1 MAGITDYI
9 PPFLPT
15 KPKTRLEYNSFPN
28 DLIAGGR
35 QFCMDMQFME
45 YNAVSMTNFG
55 QTFFGTPYSSANYVP
70 RGGIRLPV
78 PKKLNDVQ
86 TVVWEETSLTSQAS
100 SVLGTAGAL
109 ASYGRG
115 GVAGLNL
122 FNTAGNIAGSLSGP
136 AAIGGAFIGGGVR
149 LNPHLFMLFKSPT
162 FKEYTFQWTLNPK
175 NEQES
180 YTVARIIQQ
189 IKTAMLPN
197 TNGFFGSVLLGYPK
211 IAIIKLYPDDFFTFK
226 LKPCAILSV
235 NVDYTGAGQPSF
247 FKKTGAPTAIHLSI
261 ALKEIQYNTSNNL
274 NA

>member
-1 MAGITDYI
+1 MAGLVDYI

-15 KPKTRLEYNSFPN
+15 KPRANLNYYSFPN
-28 DLIAGGR
+28 DLVSDGR
-35 QFCMDMQFME
+35 QFCMDIQFMD
-45 YNAVSMTNFG
+45 YDPSLTTVGLFATSLA
-55 QTFFGTPYSSANYVP
+55 PYFPSAAYKP
-70 RGGIRLPV
+70 SGGITLPI

-86 TVVWEETSLTSQAS
+86 TVVWQSVDAISSAAS
-100 SVLGTAGAL
+100 VTNVLQNISRISAL
-109 ASYGRG
+109 AS
-115 GVAGLNL
+115 
-122 FNTAGNIAGSLSGP
+122 IAGGLVH
-136 AAIGGAFIGGGVR
+136 GGLT
-149 LNPHLFMLFKSPT
+149 LNPHLFMLFKSPA
-162 FKEYTFQWTLNPK
+162 FKEYSLSWTFAPK

-180 YTVARIIQQ
+180 YTIARMIQQ

-235 NVDYTGAGQPSF
+235 NVDYTGTGQPSF